1 MSIALPVRRRFASA
15 FLAALSMFALAFGW
29 LVAPTVRAADLPDGS
44 TVWIGPATVGTLHP
58 VYLETPDDPDNPGE
72 PDFWAYC
79 IENRVSAETRKLGT
93 VGDWASFPGTNFFP
107 NPGIAA
113 KVSWV
118 IANGYPAVS
127 LEQLR
132 TDIGFPGLTEEGAV
146 EGTQYAIWRYTDLE
160 ADSAWDWADGT
171 GSEEIYWYLVNGA
184 NATSGPSEDDL
195 QTHVALTGPGT
206 PQQAPGLIGPFVV
219 ATDQPTAAVT
229 VDPALVITDASGTPI
244 DPNAVVDGQELY
256 VDARSTYTAGSVTM
270 TASVAGSAATGRVV
284 TVPTDDPQ
292 SADGHAQTLMLVAA
306 AGTTNDAS
314 VNVAFAAA
322 EPQIGTTVSV
332 QGSANKV
339 LPLSGGTV
347 IDTVGYE
354 GLIPG
359 ETYVLTGEIHTAP
372 GGTSTGITGT
382 ATFTPDATS
391 GTATVTFAITAEQA
405 AAYAGQD
412 LVVFEY
418 LTLGGSPVAEHTDPT
433 DGGQTFTIAAA
444 PATTTTT
451 TLPQTTTST
460 TAPQTTT
467 STTAPAVMPT
477 TTVGAGPGAPSI
489 PTGELPETG
498 GNHTGLL
505 LTAGTMLL
513 AGSAALALTRRRS
526 RV

>member
-15 FLAALSMFALAFGW
+15 FLAALSMLALAFGW
-29 LVAPTVRAADLPDGS
+29 LVAPAARAADLPDGS

-58 VYLETPDDPDNPGE
+58 VHLEAPADPDSPGE

-79 IENRVSAETRKLGT
+79 IENLVSAETRKLGT

-132 TDIGFPGLTEEGAV
+132 TAIGFPGLTEEGAV

-160 ADSAWDWADGT
+160 FDAPWNWEPDT

-184 NATSGPSEDDL
+184 NATSGPTEDDL

-206 PQQAPGLIGPFVV
+206 PQQAPGLIGPFVLT
-219 ATDQPTAAVT
+219 TDQPTAAIT
-229 VDPALVITDASGTPI
+229 VDPAFVITDASGTPI

-256 VDARSTYTAGSVTM
+256 VDARSTYTAGAVTM
-270 TASVAGSAATGRVV
+270 TASVAGSAATGRLV
-284 TVPTDDPQ
+284 TVPANNPQ
-292 SADGHAQTLMLVAA
+292 QDHAQTLMLVAA
-306 AGTTNDAS
+306 AGTTNDVS
-314 VNVAFAAA
+314 VNVAFAA
-322 EPQIGTTVSV
+322 PVPRIGTTVTV
-332 QGSANKV
+332 QGSPNKV
-339 LPLSGGTV
+339 LPLSGGAV

-359 ETYVLTGEIHTAP
+359 ETYVLSGEIHTAP
-372 GGTSTGITGT
+372 GGTSTGITAT

-391 GTATVTFAITAEQA
+391 GTTTVTFAITAEQA

-433 DGGQTFTIAAA
+433 DGGQTFTVAAA
-444 PATTTTT
+444 PTTTTT

-477 TTVGAGPGAPSI
+477 TTVGAVPGAPSI

-498 GNHTGLL
+498 ADHTGLL

-513 AGSAALALTRRRS
+513 AGGAALALTRRRS
-526 RV
+526 RA